1 MTNIN
6 VCCGLTIKHWST
18 KWTTLLGILMTFH
31 FQGAIHGH
39 PHFTQEEVNYRRDFR
54 LPLLCEQICLYPLSL
69 LPSSLSWIHRET
81 RPSRNLSLC
90 EFYGW
95 MEPSCCSALAAFL
108 RWCWHCVRSASCI
121 RRARPVFVSSSLP
134 VSVSHRSSPPVCYQE
149 YSFDDGDDGGD
160 GEEAFYL
167 AAVRGS

>member
-1 MTNIN
+1 MNTNIGFHPCSETAFMTNIN
-6 VCCGLTIKHWST
+6 VCCGLTITAMKHKMDDFIRHTSD
-18 KWTTLLGILMTFH
+18 MH

-39 PHFTQEEVNYRRDFR
+39 PYFTQEEVNYRRDFR

-108 RWCWHCVRSASCI
+108 R
-121 RRARPVFVSSSLP
+121 
-134 VSVSHRSSPPVCYQE
+134 
-149 YSFDDGDDGGD
+149 
-160 GEEAFYL
+160 
-167 AAVRGS
+167 